1 MSVKTNVTVFLVR
14 TPGGYPTAPRL
25 DEDNEGV
32 RVALTFDAEHP
43 DRPPGGAGV
52 EEEMLAL
59 LRQEDVRATFF
70 IQGRWAQAHPELAAR
85 IVGDGHVIGSHSH
98 FHARM
103 PLLSDEGLRADI
115 VQAGRAIRDA
125 TGADPKPWFRCPWG
139 HGARDPRVGMALRA
153 QRYQHVGWDVVAEDW
168 EPDRSGEQVA
178 GDVLEGVRAHGDG
191 AVVLLHPWTAS
202 TQDALPR
209 ILGSLR
215 DAGDAVVTIEQL
227 VDRDLSA
234 TMNPQTVD
242 ENPS

>member
-1 MSVKTNVTVFLVR
+1 VTVFLVR

-43 DRPPGGAGV
+43 DRPVGRPGV
-52 EEEMLAL
+52 EEELLAL
-59 LRQEDVRATFF
+59 LGREGVRATFF
-70 IQGRWAQAHPELAAR
+70 IQGRWAQAYPELADR
-85 IVGDGHVIGSHSH
+85 IAGDGHVIGSHSH

-115 VQAGRAIRDA
+115 VQAGRAIREA

-168 EPDRSGEQVA
+168 EPDRAPEDVA
-178 GDVLEGVRAHGDG
+178 RAVLAGITAAGDG
-191 AVVLLHPWTAS
+191 AVVLLHAWPAS
-202 TQDALPR
+202 TLEALPA
-209 ILGSLR
+209 ILEGLR
-215 DAGDAVVTIEQL
+215 DAGASVVTVENL
-227 VDRDLSA
+227 SDRDLSVTA
-234 TMNPQTVD
+234 DPQTVD

>member
-1 MSVKTNVTVFLVR
+1 
-14 TPGGYPTAPRL
+14 
-25 DEDNEGV
+25 V

-43 DRPPGGAGV
+43 DRPVGRPSV
-52 EEEMLAL
+52 EEEVLAL
-59 LRQEDVRATFF
+59 LRDQGVRATFF
-70 IQGRWAQAHPELAAR
+70 LQGRWAQAFPEIAKR
-85 IVGDGHVIGSHSH
+85 IAGDGHVVGSHSH

-153 QRYQHVGWDVVAEDW
+153 QRYQHAGWDVVAEDW

-178 GDVLEGVRAHGDG
+178 GDVLEGVRAQGDG

-202 TQDALPR
+202 TLDALPT

-227 VDRDLSA
+227 ADRDLSA

>member
-1 MSVKTNVTVFLVR
+1 
-14 TPGGYPTAPRL
+14 
-25 DEDNEGV
+25 V

-43 DRPPGGAGV
+43 DRPVGRPSV
-52 EEEMLAL
+52 EEEVLAL
-59 LRQEDVRATFF
+59 LRDQGVRATFF
-70 IQGRWAQAHPELAAR
+70 LQGRWAQAFPEIAKR
-85 IVGDGHVIGSHSH
+85 IAGDGHVVGSHSH

-153 QRYQHVGWDVVAEDW
+153 QRYQHAGWDVVAEDW

-178 GDVLEGVRAHGDG
+178 GDVLEGVRAQGDG

-202 TQDALPR
+202 TLDALPT

-215 DAGDAVVTIEQL
+215 DAGDAFVTIEQL
-227 VDRDLSA
+227 ADRDLSA

>member
-1 MSVKTNVTVFLVR
+1 M
-14 TPGGYPTAPRL
+14 
-25 DEDNEGV
+25 

-43 DRPPGGAGV
+43 DRPVGRPGV
-52 EEEMLAL
+52 EEELLAL
-59 LRQEDVRATFF
+59 LGREGVRATFF
-70 IQGRWAQAHPELAAR
+70 IQGRWAQAYPELAAR
-85 IVGDGHVIGSHSH
+85 IAGDGHVIGSHSH

-168 EPDRSGEQVA
+168 EPDRSGGQVA
-178 GDVLEGVRAHGDG
+178 ADILRGVRAHGEG
-191 AVVLLHPWTAS
+191 AVALLHPWTVS
-202 TQDALPR
+202 TLEALPE
-209 ILGSLR
+209 ILGSAR
-215 DAGDAVVTIEQL
+215 DAGDALVTIEQL
-227 VDRDLSA
+227 ADRDLSA

>member
-1 MSVKTNVTVFLVR
+1 V
-14 TPGGYPTAPRL
+14 G
-25 DEDNEGV
+25 
-32 RVALTFDAEHP
+32 VALTFDAEHP
-43 DRPPGGAGV
+43 DRPAGRVGV
-52 EEEMLAL
+52 EEELLAL
-59 LRQEDVRATFF
+59 LRQEGVRATFF
-70 IQGRWAQAHPELAAR
+70 IQGRWAQAHPETAAR
-85 IVGDGHVIGSHSH
+85 IRADGHVVGSHSH

-168 EPDRSGEQVA
+168 EPERSAEQVA
-178 GDVLEGVRAHGDG
+178 GDVLDGVRAHGDG
-191 AVVLLHPWTAS
+191 AVVLLHLWTAS
-202 TQDALPR
+202 TLDALPR

-227 VDRDLSA
+227 ADRDLSTTA
-234 TMNPQTVD
+234 DPQTVD